1 MTLIKYMR
9 PSLFRSQAAS
19 RPLSRLQQEVQRLF
33 DSPLPEFGTQFFN
46 VWAPALDVH
55 EDKEN
60 LVVTLEVPG
69 MKKEAFEIGLHDGVL
84 SIGGERRFEERQP
97 NAAGYRSE
105 RFEGRFQRSVT
116 LPKAVQA
123 DKVRAAYKDGILTV
137 TLPIAP
143 EAKPKQ
149 IVVGTE

>member
-1 MTLIKYMR
+1 MTLMKFAR
-9 PSLFRSQAAS
+9 PQVAVR
-19 RPLSRLQQEVQRLF
+19 RPTLDPVSRLQDEIQRLF
-33 DSPLPEFGTQFFN
+33 ESPFADFGSQFFN
-46 VWAPALDVH
+46 VWAPALDVY

-60 LVVTLEVPG
+60 LVVTLEAPG
-69 MKKEAFEIGLHDGVL
+69 LKKEDFELALHDGVL
-84 SIGGERRFEERQP
+84 SIAGERRLEEKRQK
-97 NAAGYRSE
+97 AAGYRTE
-105 RFEGRFQRSVT
+105 RFNGRFQRSVT

-143 EAKPKQ
+143 EARPKQ